1 MRIATDIRGTAGVIL
16 MDRAPVN
23 AINHDIRRGILDAL
37 EELAGNT
44 SLDRIVLAG
53 AGKIFAA
60 GADAGEFNQPPTE
73 PNLPQ
78 VVAAIEAS
86 PLPVVAAIRGA
97 CLGGGLEL
105 ALACRWRIADQTAQ
119 LGLPEVILGVVPGA
133 GGTQRLPRLVGME
146 TALSMIPQGRSL
158 KAAAAADAG
167 LVDALDDD
175 PVTAA

>member
-1 MRIATDIRGTAGVIL
+1 MDSDEIMSIATDIRGTAGVIL

-97 CLGGGLEL
+97 CLGGGTGTGAGLQV
-105 ALACRWRIADQTAQ
+105 AHCRSDSAAWPARGDSWC
-119 LGLPEVILGVVPGA
+119 GA
-133 GGTQRLPRLVGME
+133 GG
-146 TALSMIPQGRSL
+146 GRH
-158 KAAAAADAG
+158 AAIAASCRDG
-167 LVDALDDD
+167 NGIVDD
-175 PVTAA
+175 PSGPQSEGGGGGGCRAG

>member
-1 MRIATDIRGTAGVIL
+1 MDSDEIMSIATDIRGTAGVIL

-78 VVAAIEAS
+78 VVGGH
-86 PLPVVAAIRGA
+86 RGVTPS
-97 CLGGGLEL
+97 GGGSHSRGLSL
-105 ALACRWRIADQTAQ
+105 AGGWNWRWPAGGALPIRQRSLAC
-119 LGLPEVILGVVPGA
+119 
-133 GGTQRLPRLVGME
+133 PR
-146 TALSMIPQGRSL
+146 
-158 KAAAAADAG
+158 
-167 LVDALDDD
+167 
-175 PVTAA
+175 